1 LNLVAGS
8 VSFIGNL
15 TAGTGGLLGSNPNI
29 AANQSVTLT
38 GTTTIDPS
46 HTLTLSGGTLN
57 TGSLTVN
64 GTFAFNAGTLGIT
77 QPGAVINTSIV
88 SNSPS
93 TTINVSANNVALG
106 NASTF
111 TGFIHQGTL
120 NVGANT
126 VTLNSA
132 GYAKLGVLTTLTG
145 GTINAPGG
153 VSFGS
158 GSNLSGHGTLNAQVA
173 GELGSVIDADGALA
187 LGDSASPAGFNFAGQ
202 LRTHANSVT
211 LNSSAPATLGNLT
224 AL

>member
-1 LNLVAGS
+1 
-8 VSFIGNL
+8 FIGNL

-57 TGSLTVN
+57 TGSLTVS
-64 GTFAFNAGTLGIT
+64 GTFAFNARTVGIT
-77 QPGAVINTSIV
+77 QAGAVSNAPIV
-88 SNSPS
+88 SHSPS
-93 TTINVSANNVALG
+93 TTVNINANNVALG
-106 NASTF
+106 NAGSF

-132 GYAKLGVLTTLTG
+132 GYSKLGVLTTLVG
-145 GTINAPGG
+145 GAINAPGG

-158 GSNLSGHGTLNAQVA
+158 GSNFSGHGTISAQV
-173 GELGSVIDADGALA
+173 
-187 LGDSASPAGFNFAGQ
+187 
-202 LRTHANSVT
+202 
-211 LNSSAPATLGNLT
+211 
-224 AL
+224 